1 MTYTPAVRSGFRLSL
16 AHLVVFVIVVLVLN
30 AQFTWWIMYSVRQ
43 NRTRLE
49 VERELIVM
57 RAQLAARQLEL
68 LAERA
73 AARVMLLPASER
85 REPRGPFVEIETLAP
100 RPAPTPGVLAPSRR
114 ADGPPAWAGW
124 GRDPAGRQV
133 FSWSAAGGGRHA
145 AVLDP
150 QAPYRWLAGL
160 DPRVTLAAAREDQG
174 EPQPVALEGPFA
186 GLVVVPDVTRWQRV
200 LGEYRRRVLLVVA
213 EGGLFFAAMIATVI
227 ALWTVLQRESILQR
241 QSQNFVSAVTHELK
255 TPIAGIRVAL
265 ETVLR
270 GRADPESSQKFLGN
284 ALLDVERL
292 SGLVEKVLE
301 VTRFAGGAHRLRI
314 VVDDLSELV
323 ENEIE
328 AAERRARLRG
338 VELDADVEPGIRAPI
353 DAEAMAIVVSNLL
366 ENAVKYA
373 QGPPPRVTARLRL
386 SDGDAILEISDNGI
400 GISEGD
406 RERIFDAFYRAGDEV
421 TRRTPGTGIGLYVA
435 REIVDAHGGR
445 LRASSGGRG
454 KGSTFRLT
462 LPGASG
468 FADEELAE
476 LE

>member
-1 MTYTPAVRSGFRLSL
+1 MPYTFEVRSGFRLSL

-30 AQFTWWIMYSVRQ
+30 AQFTWWILYSVRQ

-49 VERELIVM
+49 VERELLVM
-57 RAQLAARQLEL
+57 RARLAARQLEL

-73 AARVMLLPASER
+73 AVEVMLAGVL
-85 REPRGPFVEIETLAP
+85 GPQAPGAPFLEVDEIPQRSTV
-100 RPAPTPGVLAPSRR
+100 TPGELVPSAR
-114 ADGPPAWAGW
+114 ADATTVRSGW
-124 GRDPAGRQV
+124 SQDSAGRHV
-133 FSWSAAGGGRHA
+133 FSWVAGDGPRHV

-150 QAPYRWLAGL
+150 KVPFRWLAGI
-160 DPRVTLAAAREDQG
+160 DPRVVLTTVHEDRTDPRPVTLESPFVGLA
-174 EPQPVALEGPFA
+174 VAPDEG
-186 GLVVVPDVTRWQRV
+186 RWRAV

-213 EGGLFFAAMIATVI
+213 EGGLFFAAMIATVV
-227 ALWTVLQRESILQR
+227 ALWTVLQRESVLQR
-241 QSQNFVSAVTHELK
+241 QSQNFISAVTHELK

-270 GRADPESSQKFLGN
+270 GRADPEGTQRFLGN

-292 SGLVEKVLE
+292 SSLVEKVLE

-323 ENEIE
+323 ESEIE
-328 AAERRARLRG
+328 AAERRARARD
-338 VELDADVEPGIRAPI
+338 VEIEADVQPGLSAPI
-353 DAEAMAIVVSNLL
+353 DAEAMSIVVSNLL

-373 QGPPPRVTARLRL
+373 MGPPPRVVARLRL
-386 SDGDAILEISDNGI
+386 VDGDAVLEISDNGI
-400 GISEGD
+400 GISEED

-445 LRASSGGRG
+445 LRALSGGRG
-454 KGSTFRLT
+454 QGATFRLT
-462 LPGASG
+462 LPGAG
-468 FADEELAE
+468 EFVDDELTE
-476 LE
+476 

>member
-1 MTYTPAVRSGFRLSL
+1 MPYTLQVRSGFRLSL
-16 AHLVVFVIVVLVLN
+16 AHLVVFVVVVLVLN

-49 VERELIVM
+49 VERELIGM
-57 RAQLAARQLEL
+57 RARLAARQLEL

-73 AARVMLLPASER
+73 ASEIVLTHVA
-85 REPRGPFVEIETLAP
+85 GAGKAGAPFLEVDEIPL
-100 RPAPTPGVLAPSRR
+100 RSSVTPGELVPSARNDIDTVR
-114 ADGPPAWAGW
+114 SGW
-124 GRDPAGRQV
+124 SQDAAGRQI
-133 FSWSAAGGGRHA
+133 FSWTVDDGSRYL

-150 QAPYRWLAGL
+150 QVPYRWLAGI
-160 DPRVTLAAAREDQG
+160 DPRVNLAAAREG
-174 EPQPVALEGPFA
+174 RSGPRPVSLESPFT
-186 GLVVVPDVTRWQRV
+186 GLVVIPDVGRWQTV

-227 ALWTVLQRESILQR
+227 ALWTVLQRESVLQR
-241 QSQNFVSAVTHELK
+241 QSQNFISAVTHELK

-270 GRADPESSQKFLGN
+270 GRADPEGAQRFLGN

-292 SGLVEKVLE
+292 SSLVEKVLE

-323 ENEIE
+323 EGEIE
-328 AAERRARLRG
+328 AAERRARARG
-338 VELDADVEPGIRAPI
+338 VEIDAEIEPGISAPI

-373 QGPPPRVTARLRL
+373 AGPPPRVTASLRL
-386 SDGDAILEISDNGI
+386 SDGDAVVEISDNGI
-400 GISEGD
+400 GISEDD

-445 LRASSGGRG
+445 LRALSKGRG
-454 KGSTFRLT
+454 KGATFRMT
-462 LPGASG
+462 LPGAG
-468 FADEELAE
+468 EFADEELAE
-476 LE
+476 